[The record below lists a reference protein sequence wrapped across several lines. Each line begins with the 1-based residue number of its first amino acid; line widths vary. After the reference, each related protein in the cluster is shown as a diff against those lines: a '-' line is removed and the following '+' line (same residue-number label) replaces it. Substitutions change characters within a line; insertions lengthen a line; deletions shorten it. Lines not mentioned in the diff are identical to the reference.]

1 MDEYFN
7 SNYELVHSLATKY
20 IIGVNY
26 IENTLPVFTYVTL
39 NESIIGDDINIK
51 MAHSADSS
59 ELDYVFYDLL
69 NKKWFTYDIDD
80 ELSYEYYNSDIAGCD
95 TTSALYHLNDIEL
108 INKIN
113 IENQKLVDAQLEQ
126 KNQLKLDIEK
136 YNTKYDI
143 ELFNTYYQLLLS
155 ETLTYDQALFSI
167 VFNITLN
174 EYKNDKITKIQTFKK
189 TFKSVINVFKEQAIT
204 NINKEIAEGGVAPD
218 EDAEMEVIKTMI
230 TDAVKA
236 SEISIDSKSEPWEI
250 LEDFPTI
257 LLPIPG
263 FIEDTSGEDSFTR
276 SKIAIQKL

>member
-1 MDEYFN
+1 MQEYFN
-7 SNYELVHSLATKY
+7 SNYELVHSLASKY
-20 IIGVNY
+20 IIGVTY
-26 IENTLPVFTYVTL
+26 KENTLPVFTYVTL

-51 MAHSADSS
+51 MNHSSGPD
-59 ELDYVFYDLL
+59 LDYVFYDLL
-69 NKKWFTYDIDD
+69 NKKWFTYDISD
-80 ELSYEYYNSDIAGCD
+80 EISYQYYNCDISGVY
-95 TTSALYHLNDIEL
+95 TPGGLYDINDIEL
-108 INKIN
+108 INKVN
-113 IENQKLVDAQLEQ
+113 TETLKLVDAQLEQ
-126 KNQLKLDIEK
+126 KDKLKVDIEK

-143 ELFNTYYQLLLS
+143 ELFNIYYQLLLS

-189 TFKSVINVFKEQAIT
+189 TFKNVINVFKEQAIT
-204 NINKEIAEGGVAPD
+204 NINKEMAEGGVAPD